1 MANETHW
8 THCCGSHAI
17 LMDRLVGSVVAESL
31 CTDIDFN
38 VFGGPPRRSSVQETQ
53 YSFGENL
60 DSSSSGFRKSDETMV
75 EHRNP
80 WSGLTEKP
88 VFREEGTTNQRR
100 YSKNDFFD
108 DNFRGNQSLTSS
120 PRKYEMKDP
129 FEPASQLLNPCR
141 PLPPKSEPFS
151 SSFPSQF
158 RADKNKHSS
167 PIDRRNEV
175 NEPVRIIEENNIP
188 KSELE
193 SWPKKIEER
202 SKSSP
207 RADIASENHSSRL
220 NQVLP
225 GYFIVLQAI
234 DAKIRQW
241 FNGKQGNIRS
251 LLSTLQYVLWADS
264 GWKPVPLTDIIEGR
278 AVKKSYQKAL
288 PYLHPD
294 ELQQKGAASYKKYIA
309 EKVFDILQAGGG
321 FSLSFTSLQHKRCIF
336 FSLRWPPHRNSKR
349 FLYSQPSFDSVVA
362 ACSWFHAE
370 WPSSL
375 DLLCR
380 H

>member
-158 RADKNKHSS
+158 SRADKNKHSS

-193 SWPKKIEER
+193 SWPK
-202 SKSSP
+202 
-207 RADIASENHSSRL
+207 
-220 NQVLP
+220 
-225 GYFIVLQAI
+225 
-234 DAKIRQW
+234 
-241 FNGKQGNIRS
+241 
-251 LLSTLQYVLWADS
+251 STD
-264 GWKPVPLTDIIEGR
+264 
-278 AVKKSYQKAL
+278 
-288 PYLHPD
+288 
-294 ELQQKGAASYKKYIA
+294 
-309 EKVFDILQAGGG
+309 
-321 FSLSFTSLQHKRCIF
+321 
-336 FSLRWPPHRNSKR
+336 
-349 FLYSQPSFDSVVA
+349 
-362 ACSWFHAE
+362 
-370 WPSSL
+370 
-375 DLLCR
+375 
-380 H
+380 

>member
-1 MANETHW
+1 MDHEETQVTKSTLNE
-8 THCCGSHAI
+8 AI
-17 LMDRLVGSVVAESL
+17 
-31 CTDIDFN
+31 N
-38 VFGGPPRRSSVQETQ
+38 RSSNTYVA
-53 YSFGENL
+53 S
-60 DSSSSGFRKSDETMV
+60 
-75 EHRNP
+75 H
-80 WSGLTEKP
+80 
-88 VFREEGTTNQRR
+88 
-100 YSKNDFFD
+100 FF
-108 DNFRGNQSLTSS
+108 Q
-120 PRKYEMKDP
+120 
-129 FEPASQLLNPCR
+129 
-141 PLPPKSEPFS
+141 
-151 SSFPSQF
+151 
-158 RADKNKHSS
+158 
-167 PIDRRNEV
+167 
-175 NEPVRIIEENNIP
+175 
-188 KSELE
+188 
-193 SWPKKIEER
+193 
-202 SKSSP
+202 
-207 RADIASENHSSRL
+207 
-220 NQVLP
+220 P

-375 DLLCR
+375 DLLCLGIFHSGVEVYGVEYAFGAHDYPTSGVFEVEPGQCPGFKFKKSIFIGTTSLDPGQVR
-380 H
+380 DFMEHYSERYNGDTYHLIAKNCNHFCADICKQLTGKRIPKWVNRLAKIGSMCNCILPEGLKTSVVKREPNYESEYSEKKRRRCGSSCLALVSGQLKSSLLESSSSSCLLAPSESER